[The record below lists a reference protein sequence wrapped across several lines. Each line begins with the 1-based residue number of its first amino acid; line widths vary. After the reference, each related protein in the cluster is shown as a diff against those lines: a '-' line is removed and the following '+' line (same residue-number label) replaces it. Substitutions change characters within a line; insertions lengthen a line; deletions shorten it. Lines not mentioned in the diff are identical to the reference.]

1 MTVPFEPEARGGGIA
16 VELVRSDPASDGVV
30 LVEYYDEA
38 ERATYVLAVRRDS
51 LAPSLRAPPPLELS
65 SG

>member
-1 MTVPFEPEARGGGIA
+1 MTVPFEPEARSGGIA
-16 VELVRSDPASDGVV
+16 VEMVRSDPVSEGVV

-51 LAPSLRAPPPLELS
+51 LTPSLRAPPPLELA